1 MRSTFRGLARPLA
14 WLPALVLIL
23 STQAWAQAA
32 PDALNDLLEP
42 VRAER
47 RLPALAA
54 AVVKS
59 GVIVAAGAVGE
70 RALGSGV
77 PVTVDDRFHIGS
89 DTKAMTAT
97 LAAMLVEEGRLR
109 WDSTVGETIG
119 AAFPGMAP
127 KLAAVTL
134 EQLLSHSSGIPSDT
148 AEMMNLY
155 FNVDAFDHGPSARRL
170 RVIDAW
176 KTNVPVVPD
185 GSPFQYS
192 NFGYLFA
199 GVMLEAASG
208 RPWERL
214 IRDRLFDPLGLS
226 TAGLGPT
233 VTMGRLDG
241 AAAHMLEPDGSVT
254 VRAWGIAADAPPMLG
269 PTGGAHMSVLDFARW
284 AGWNAGEGRRGP
296 ALITPASFRTLH
308 AVHTRTPPRPSAPPG
323 TPDAGGYGLGWGIVA
338 FPWSDRP
345 LLAHNGSNGMN
356 LAKILVD
363 TERDLAVVVVTNI
376 GGAAADAGASAVQ
389 QALYERYR

>member
-1 MRSTFRGLARPLA
+1 MHATSRRLIAR
-14 WLPALVLIL
+14 ALVVTVVLAL
-23 STQAWAQAA
+23 SAA
-32 PDALNDLLEP
+32 PSVQAETEPLDAVLDP
-42 VRAER
+42 VRAEHA
-47 RLPALAA
+47 LPALAA
-54 AVVKS
+54 AVVKA

-77 PVTVDDRFHIGS
+77 PVTLDDRFHIGS

-127 KLAAVTL
+127 ELAAVTL
-134 EQLLSHSSGIPSDT
+134 GELLSHSSGIPGDT
-148 AEMMNLY
+148 VEMLKLY
-155 FNVDAFDHGPSARRL
+155 FNLDAFDHGPSARRL

-176 KTNVPVVPD
+176 KTNVPVKPE

-192 NFGYLFA
+192 NFGYLIA
-199 GVMLEAASG
+199 GVMIEAAAG

-214 IRDRLFDPLGLS
+214 IRDRLFDPLGLA
-226 TAGLGPT
+226 TAGLGAT
-233 VTMGRLDG
+233 VTPGRQD
-241 AAAHMLEPDGSVT
+241 AAAGHVREQDGSVT
-254 VRAWGIAADAPPMLG
+254 LRLWGIAADIPPMLG
-269 PTGGAHMSVLDFARW
+269 PAGTAHVWVLDFARW
-284 AGWNAGEGRRGP
+284 AGWNAGRGRRGP
-296 ALITPASFRTLH
+296 ALLQPETLATLH
-308 AVHTRTPPRPSAPPG
+308 AVRVRAPPRPDAPPG
-323 TPDAGGYGLGWGIVA
+323 TPDAGGYGLGWGVVA

-363 TERDLAVVVVTNI
+363 TDRDLGVVILTNI
-376 GGAAADAGASAVQ
+376 GGKAAEEAATAVQ
-389 QALYERYR
+389 RTLYERYR

>member
-1 MRSTFRGLARPLA
+1 MRHASLYLAVPVLLALLSASAVAARG
-14 WLPALVLIL
+14 AL
-23 STQAWAQAA
+23 
-32 PDALNDLLEP
+32 DATLEP
-42 VRAER
+42 LRAEH

-54 AVVKS
+54 AVVKD

-97 LAAMLVEEGRLR
+97 LAAMLVEEGLLR

-127 KLAAVTL
+127 ELAAVTL

-148 AEMMNLY
+148 AEMLNLY
-155 FNVDAFDHGPSARRL
+155 FSVEAFDHGPSARRL
-170 RVIDAW
+170 RAIGAW
-176 KTNVPVVPD
+176 KTNVPVKPE

-192 NFGYLFA
+192 NFGYLIA
-199 GVMLEAASG
+199 GAMIEAASG
-208 RPWERL
+208 QPWERL
-214 IRDRLFDPLGLS
+214 IRERLFDPLELT
-226 TAGLGPT
+226 TAGLGAT
-233 VTMGRLDG
+233 VTPGRLDA
-241 AAAHMLEPDGSVT
+241 AAAHVRGADGSVALR
-254 VRAWGIAADAPPMLG
+254 VWGIAADIPPMLAPAG
-269 PTGGAHMSVLDFARW
+269 TAHMSVLDFARW
-284 AGWNAGEGRRGP
+284 AGWNAGKGSRGP
-296 ALITPASFRTLH
+296 ALLKPATLAILH
-308 AVHTRTPPRPSAPPG
+308 AVHTRTPPRPDAPPG
-323 TPDAGGYGLGWGIVA
+323 TPDAGGYGLGWGIVP

-363 TERDLAVVVVTNI
+363 TERDLAVVVLTNI
-376 GGAAADAGASAVQ
+376 GGKAADAAASAVQ

>member
-1 MRSTFRGLARPLA
+1 MRLTSLRLAVSALLA
-14 WLPALVLIL
+14 LL
-23 STQAWAQAA
+23 SAPVAAA
-32 PDALNDLLEP
+32 PDALDATLEP
-42 VRAER
+42 VRAEHQ
-47 RLPALAA
+47 LPALAA
-54 AVVKS
+54 AVVK
-59 GVIVAAGAVGE
+59 GGEIVAAGAVGE
-70 RALGSGV
+70 RALGSGIA
-77 PVTVDDRFHIGS
+77 VTIDDRFHLGS

-109 WDSTVGETIG
+109 WSSTVGETIG
-119 AAFPGMAP
+119 AAFPGMVP
-127 KLAAVTL
+127 ELAAVTL
-134 EQLLSHSSGIPSDT
+134 EQLLSHSSGIPGDT

-176 KTNVPVVPD
+176 KTKVPVKPA

-192 NFGYLFA
+192 NLGYLIA
-199 GVMLEAASG
+199 GTMIEAASG
-208 RPWERL
+208 HPWERL
-214 IRDRLFDPLGLS
+214 IRDRLFDPLGLA
-226 TAGLGPT
+226 TAGLGST
-233 VTMGRLDG
+233 VTLGRLDA
-241 AAAHMLEPDGSVT
+241 AAAHMRGPDGSVT

-296 ALITPASFRTLH
+296 ALLKPESFRTLH
-308 AVHTRTPPRPSAPPG
+308 AVHTRTPPRPNAPPG
-323 TPDAGGYGLGWGIVA
+323 TPDAGGYGLGWGVVA

-363 TERDLAVVVVTNI
+363 TERDLAVVVLTNI
-376 GGAAADAGASAVQ
+376 GGKAADDGASAVQ